1 MRKSAFCVTLVFF
14 CMMALAGCKGGEGSV
29 DSRLVDTF
37 VEIRVSDQMYGS
49 QSPAAGLARQEILK
63 KHGYTRESFLAELDE
78 IDQDRR
84 LWLPF
89 QKRVVDVLDSTL
101 DPEGYIA
108 RKEEERKQ
116 AKAAK
121 SKGKD
126 K

>member
-1 MRKSAFCVTLVFF
+1 MTLAFSFMCALI
-14 CMMALAGCKGGEGSV
+14 LAGCKGGEGSV

-37 VEIRVSDQMYGS
+37 VEIRVSDQMHGS
-49 QSPAAGLARQEILK
+49 QSPVAGLARQEILR
-63 KHGYTRESFLAELDE
+63 KHGYTRESFLMELDK
-78 IDQDRR
+78 IDQDRSK
-84 LWLPF
+84 WLPF

-101 DPEGYIA
+101 DPEGYMA
-108 RKEEERKQ
+108 RKEEERKK